1 MGPRK
6 PNDSTLS
13 GARRGQTLQDFA
25 LGVTLFVLTV
35 TFVFGLFPGY
45 LSPFTAGADGSDQMR
60 AERISEQLVQ
70 NHSTPGNQNVLN
82 LTQLQATLALD
93 QTELRQRYGLA
104 RVATVNITVMD
115 SNNQTI
121 VTADGTDS
129 GERLATSED
138 SRNQTA
144 ASTARI
150 VRLSNESLCRPGCR
164 LVVKVW

>member
-1 MGPRK
+1 MGPKRTR
-6 PNDSTLS
+6 DSGLS
-13 GARRGQTLQDFA
+13 KDRRGQTLQDFA

-45 LSPFTAGADGSDQMR
+45 LSPFTAGADGGDQMR

-82 LTQLQATLALD
+82 VTQLNRTLNLD
-93 QTELRQRYGLA
+93 QSGLQRRYGLA
-104 RVATVNITVMD
+104 RVASVNITVVD
-115 SNNQTI
+115 SRNQSI
-121 VTADGTDS
+121 VVEGTD
-129 GERLATSED
+129 RLATSQD
-138 SRNQTA
+138 SRNQPA